1 MYREMS
7 GEETDPLPLYA
18 LRAIP
23 HDRLRE
29 LAEAAGVDLSTAVE
43 NDPDVGRTIRV
54 SALRKLAAI
63 ATGSARKV
71 LADLVA
77 WADDEIA
84 VRRKGVWND
93 PPLG

>member
-1 MYREMS
+1 VD
-7 GEETDPLPLYA
+7 GEITDPFPLSC

-23 HDRLRE
+23 DDCLRD

-43 NDPDVGRTIRV
+43 DDPDVGRTIRV

-63 ATGSARKV
+63 ATGSAREV

-77 WADDEIA
+77 WADEEIA
-84 VRRKGVWND
+84 VRRRGVWND
-93 PPLG
+93 PPPG